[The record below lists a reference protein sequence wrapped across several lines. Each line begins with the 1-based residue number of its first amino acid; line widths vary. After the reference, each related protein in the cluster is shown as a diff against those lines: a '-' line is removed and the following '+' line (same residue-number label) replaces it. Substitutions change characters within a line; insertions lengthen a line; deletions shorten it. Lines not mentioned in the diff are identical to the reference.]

1 MGMEHGNSRPD
12 KAGEIAVIE
21 AYKQVDDFL

>member
-1 MGMEHGNSRPD
+1 MGMEHGNSRPN